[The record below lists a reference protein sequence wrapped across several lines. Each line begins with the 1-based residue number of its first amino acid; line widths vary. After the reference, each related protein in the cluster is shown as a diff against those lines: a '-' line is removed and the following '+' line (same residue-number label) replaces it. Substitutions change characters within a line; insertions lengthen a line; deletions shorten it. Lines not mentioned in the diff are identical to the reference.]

1 MKIKILLFAT
11 LFAFGLLAAH
21 AQTSTFSKGT
31 KVLNLGIGFGGNY
44 YSGYSSG
51 VTKTPLISA
60 SVDVGM
66 LDNVLEKGS
75 IGIGGFA
82 AYKGYKY
89 ESGYDYGFKET
100 SVIIGPRGTFHY
112 PLVDKLDTY
121 AGLLLAYRVVS
132 WKSPGDW
139 VGPNPYSSTSG
150 IYFSGFVG
158 ARYYFSS
165 KFGVMMELGSGSLA
179 VGNIGIA
186 LKF

>member
-82 AYKGYKY
+82 AYKGYKF
-89 ESGYDYGFKET
+89 DPGFKET
-100 SVIIGPRGTFHY
+100 IFIIGPRGTFHY

-165 KFGVMMELGSGSLA
+165 KFGVMMELGSGSLG